1 MSKLKLDN
9 RTLQL
14 LNAQVN
20 LSETFNHILRSTPQR
35 EALAFRLKVERST
48 TDTLFTVELGS
59 ERHTLTLQNE
69 KKMHL
74 KLADFIEEIA
84 NGPIDPSDTADL
96 LNLPHASRQYA
107 RFDVEHR
114 QQVFELVRTGGAL
127 SLDMGFEL
135 PIHVAIHRTQT
146 RAGVTTIMSIGVK
159 RPRTKCFTV
168 SGTDAEIYEQVA
180 ESINHLATVATPAA
194 HAA

>member
-1 MSKLKLDN
+1 MNKFKIDN

-20 LSETFNHILRSTPQR
+20 LTETFSHVLRSTPKR
-35 EALAFRLKVERST
+35 EALTFRLKVERNPS
-48 TDTLFTVELGS
+48 DTYFTVELGS
-59 ERHTLTLQNE
+59 ERHSLTLKNE

-84 NGPIDPSDTADL
+84 NGPADPSHTTEL
-96 LNLPHASRQYA
+96 LTRPHASRQYA
-107 RFDVEHR
+107 QFDVEHR

-127 SLDMGFEL
+127 SLDMGFDL

-146 RAGVTTIMSIGVK
+146 RPGVTTIMCIGVK

-168 SGTDAEIYEQVA
+168 CGSDAEIYEQVA
-180 ESINHLATVATPAA
+180 ESINHLAAVATPAA

>member
-1 MSKLKLDN
+1 MKKVRLDN

-20 LSETFNHILRSTPQR
+20 LSETFNHTLRSTPQR
-35 EALAFRLKVERST
+35 EALSFRLKVERST
-48 TDTLFTVELGS
+48 IDTLFTVELGS

-84 NGPIDPSDTADL
+84 NGPLDPSNTADQVS
-96 LNLPHASRQYA
+96 LPHANRKYA
-107 RFDVEHR
+107 RFDVENR
-114 QQVFELVRTGGAL
+114 QRVFELVRTGGAL

-146 RAGVTTIMSIGVK
+146 RPGVTTIMSIGVK

-168 SGTDAEIYEQVA
+168 CGTDAEIYEQVT
-180 ESINHLATVATPAA
+180 ESINHLAAVATPAA

>member
-1 MSKLKLDN
+1 MSKFKLDN

-20 LSETFNHILRSTPQR
+20 LTETFNHVLRSTPKR
-35 EALAFRLKVERST
+35 EALAFRLKVERGPAK
-48 TDTLFTVELGS
+48 TVFVIELGS
-59 ERHTLTLQNE
+59 ERHTLTLSNE

-84 NGPIDPSDTADL
+84 NGPFDPSNTGDL
-96 LNLPHASRQYA
+96 VCLPHAKRDYGRLDIQDRQ
-107 RFDVEHR
+107 R
-114 QQVFELVRTGGAL
+114 VFELVITGGTL

-135 PIHVAIHRTQT
+135 PLHVAIHRTHT
-146 RAGVTTIMSIGVK
+146 RPGVTTILSIGVK
-159 RPRTKCFTV
+159 NPRTKCFTV
-168 SGTDAEIYEQVA
+168 CGTDVEIYGKVV
-180 ESINHLATVATPAA
+180 ESINHLAAAATPAA